1 MDSAEHI
8 LDSCIAIGKK
18 EGTER
23 RAKRRAEQIAPFSAA
38 FASPLLCFSTSLFFF
53 HSSSPSSSS
62 SKQLSSA
69 GAANAFSL
77 PTALGAPFRALFGS
91 ASSGKTQKRVMILMS
106 DTGGGHRASAE
117 ALKAGFK
124 ARYGDEFSVDSVD
137 IWTEHTPWPFN
148 QLPKSYGFLV
158 KHAMLWRVRNRI

>member
-1 MDSAEHI
+1 M
-8 LDSCIAIGKK
+8 
-18 EGTER
+18 
-23 RAKRRAEQIAPFSAA
+23 
-38 FASPLLCFSTSLFFF
+38 LLFSTSKKKN
-53 HSSSPSSSS
+53 SSSS
-62 SKQLSSA
+62 SNPHQLSSA

-91 ASSGKTQKRVMILMS
+91 AAGRTQKRVMILMS

-117 ALKAGFK
+117 ALKAGFR
-124 ARYGDEFSVDSVD
+124 ARFGDEFSVDSVD